1 MGAHVVCGGLEGC
14 VEAWRGVWRHGGGC
28 VCLGG
33 GCAEE
38 EWGRWL
44 RWMSLHCVRGH
55 KEVEPWGGVVG
66 GGCGGCVRMC
76 GGRMEGYQTLAYLC
90 RRLECTMT
98 PLLDR

>member
-1 MGAHVVCGGLEGC
+1 MEEAKGRWVHMWC

-76 GGRMEGYQTLAYLC
+76 GGRMEGVW
-90 RRLECTMT
+90 RRSVHV
-98 PLLDR
+98 